1 MSRPEFSMPN
11 AQTAGWTVVIRI
23 SFDRLQPLAYCR
35 FSPAKFWQTNG
46 MSNTDDDL
54 VWMRSA
60 LRLAHRAQEQ
70 GEVPVG
76 AVLVLNGELIGEGWN
91 RPLGT
96 NDPSAHAEIC
106 ALRDA
111 GERIGNY
118 RLPGAVMY
126 VTLEPC
132 VMCAGA
138 MVHARISRVV
148 YGAEDPKGGAA
159 GSVFS
164 LLPSDDRFNH
174 RVEVDGGLLGNECG
188 DLLRSFFKARR

>member
-1 MSRPEFSMPN
+1 MHEALQL
-11 AQTAGWTVVIRI
+11 AQ
-23 SFDRLQPLAYCR
+23 
-35 FSPAKFWQTNG
+35 
-46 MSNTDDDL
+46 
-54 VWMRSA
+54 
-60 LRLAHRAQEQ
+60 RAQDQ

-76 AVLVLNGELIGEGWN
+76 AVLVLDGQKIGEGWN
-91 RPLGT
+91 RPLQT
-96 NDPSAHAEIC
+96 NDPSAHAEIM

-111 GERIGNY
+111 GTRVGNY

-138 MVHARISRVV
+138 MVHARLSRVV

-174 RVEVDGGLLGNECG
+174 RVEVDGGLLGGDCG